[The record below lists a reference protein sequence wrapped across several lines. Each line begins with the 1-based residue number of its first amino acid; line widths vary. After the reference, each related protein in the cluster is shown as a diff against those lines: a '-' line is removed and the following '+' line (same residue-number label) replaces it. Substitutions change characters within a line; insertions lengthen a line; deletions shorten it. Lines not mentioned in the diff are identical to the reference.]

1 MKKYIWIILFLFM
14 YIGNTYSQEVRLE
27 VSGVITDANKQPLVG
42 VNITIKN
49 MPTLG
54 TTSDINGKYKIK
66 VPEYNHLVFTYMGY
80 TTQEHLIKDKGITLD
95 IVLEEKKD
103 NVLDEVTVTAT
114 GVQKKVS
121 LTASITTVDVEEL
134 KVPTSSVSNALAGV
148 VPGIIARQTSGQP
161 GSNFSEFW
169 IRGISTF
176 GASSS
181 AMVLVDG
188 FERNMDELSVE
199 DIKDFTVLKDAAA
212 TAIYGSRGANGVVLI
227 TTKQGH
233 DGKTTVDAKA
243 EFTYTTRTSTP
254 EFVDGVVYASLMNE
268 ALTTRNKRA
277 AYSLEEIHLLQS
289 GLDPDIYPN
298 VDWMDI
304 LLKNGAPT
312 FNANIGIRGGGTKAR
327 YYLSGAYRNEG
338 GMYNVDKMM
347 KDYSTNANYERYNY
361 RLNLDLDVTPTTKIN
376 VGIGG
381 SLEKTNHAGANSSI
395 LWHSLMGNNPIALPV
410 KYSNGYIP
418 SIRQQGNDDYY
429 EGWYTPWVVATQTGY
444 AEIWKNTINT
454 NISLDQDLGFITEGL
469 RFTGRFGYDTYNY
482 NYIQRRK
489 NPEMW
494 RVERLRDSNGDLV
507 FYRTNQERLMQQFSS
522 ANGDRKEFFEANLNY
537 KRTFGD
543 HTIGGVARYTQEQKV
558 NTSSYGGDIMAGIN
572 RRYQSLAG
580 NASYNYKDRYLLD
593 FNFGYTGSEN
603 FAKGHQFGFF
613 PAGAVAWN
621 LGEENFIKDNLE
633 WVEMFKIRY
642 SYGKAGTD
650 NTTSRFPYLANIGNY
665 EYETY
670 GGNRQWLSYNWGD
683 LGSRFAYNGMTF
695 SKISSNNV
703 TWEIAK
709 KQDLGIDMYLFGNK
723 FNFTLDYFHEK
734 RTGIY
739 WSRWYLP
746 ETTGVQN
753 SVPSANIG
761 AIKNEGF
768 DGHLKFASR
777 IDQVNFEI
785 RGNFTYSKNEITEA
799 DELYTHYGY
808 RKQAGYRYNQAK
820 GLVSLGLFKDYE
832 DIRNSPRQDYGE
844 VMPGDIKYKDI
855 NGDGVINDNDI
866 VPIGATTVPNL
877 IYGFGLS
884 ANWNGFDFNLLFQG
898 AGKSNF
904 FINGFTVY
912 PFQSG
917 EWGNI
922 LTDFVESNR
931 WILEENEDVN
941 AEYPRLSYGG
951 NGNNYRASTYWLR
964 NGAYLRLKTLEVGY
978 TVPKAITNRVFLN
991 KVRIHFIGQNLLTF
1005 SPFKLWD
1012 PEMGSSNGQQ
1022 YPLGRTFTVGLNIS
1036 I

>member
-95 IVLEEKKD
+95 IILEEKKD

-410 KYSNGYIP
+410 EYSNGYIP
-418 SIRQQGNDDYY
+418 SIRWQENNDYY

-469 RFTGRFGYDTYNY
+469 KFTGRFGYDTYNY

-709 KQDLGIDMYLFGNK
+709 KQDLGVDMYLFGNK